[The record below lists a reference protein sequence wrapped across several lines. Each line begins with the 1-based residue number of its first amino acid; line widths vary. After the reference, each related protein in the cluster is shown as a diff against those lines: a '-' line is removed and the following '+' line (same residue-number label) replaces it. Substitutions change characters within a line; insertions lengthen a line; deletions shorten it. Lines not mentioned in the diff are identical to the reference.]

1 LSSYSL
7 TCVVRQMNEH
17 QHQVSLFKWAN
28 MQAATMPELA
38 LMFAIPNGGQRN
50 IIVAT
55 RLKAEG
61 VKSGVP
67 DIFLPVA
74 RGGAHGLF
82 IELKTEKGKP
92 SGNQR
97 EWIGDLNF
105 VGYCAV
111 FCYGWEHAK
120 DTILEYLKGV

>member
-1 LSSYSL
+1 
-7 TCVVRQMNEH
+7 MNEH
-17 QHQVSLFKWAN
+17 QHQVALFKWAN
-28 MQAATMPELA
+28 MQASAMPELA

-82 IELKTEKGKP
+82 IELKTPKGKP

-97 EWIGDLNF
+97 EWIGDLALQ
-105 VGYCAV
+105 GYAAG
-111 FCYGWEHAK
+111 FCYGWEDAK
-120 DTILEYLKGV
+120 DTILEYLKNK

>member
-1 LSSYSL
+1 
-7 TCVVRQMNEH
+7 
-17 QHQVSLFKWAN
+17 
-28 MQAATMPELA
+28 
-38 LMFAIPNGGQRN
+38 MFAIPNGGQRN

-92 SGNQR
+92 SVNQR
-97 EWIGDLNF
+97 EWVGDLGLN
-105 VGYCAV
+105 GYAAV

-120 DTILEYLKGV
+120 DTILEYLKGD

>member
-1 LSSYSL
+1 M
-7 TCVVRQMNEH
+7 TEH
-17 QHQVSLFKWAN
+17 QHQAALFKWAN

-82 IELKTEKGKP
+82 IELKTTKGKP

-97 EWIGDLNF
+97 EWIGDLAF
-105 VGYCAV
+105 MGYSAV
-111 FCYGWEHAK
+111 FCYGWEDAK
-120 DTILEYLKGV
+120 DTILEYLANK

>member
-1 LSSYSL
+1 M
-7 TCVVRQMNEH
+7 TEH
-17 QHQVSLFKWAN
+17 MHQVSLFKWAN

-97 EWIGDLNF
+97 EWIGDLALN
-105 VGYCAV
+105 GYCAV

-120 DTILEYLKGV
+120 DTILDYLKEV